1 MQNKIILIIGLAVLL
16 LVSYLIHSAVTD
28 PVYLRADSSLS
39 NAENQPWQS
48 VDSLITIAPIQLGN
62 TRFFLTPR
70 AKYSV
75 TGMLVSKRRYRR
87 GFMSRLSPFDYAL
100 IWGKVPEM
108 LSQLKFSQTFRFC
121 FFSLRPGASVDMN
134 YIQNHISNNH
144 LIPSTDNIRRALK
157 KASKKDLVK
166 IDGYLVDVIAS
177 SKNKGT
183 SHWKTSL
190 KREDTWG
197 GACEIIYITKLQL
210 ADKIYE

>member
-1 MQNKIILIIGLAVLL
+1 MQNKFLLIIGLAVLL
-16 LVSYLIHSAVTD
+16 LVGYLIHSAVTE
-28 PVYLRADSSLS
+28 PVFLRSDRSLANAD
-39 NAENQPWQS
+39 NEPWQS
-48 VDSLITIAPIQLGN
+48 ADSLITIAPIQLGN

-108 LSQLKFSQTFRFC
+108 LPQLKFSQTFRFC
-121 FFSLRPGASVDMN
+121 FFNLRPGAAVDMN

-157 KASKKDLVK
+157 KVRKKEFVR

-197 GACEIIYITKLQL
+197 GACEIIYITKLQIE
-210 ADKIYE
+210 DRIFE